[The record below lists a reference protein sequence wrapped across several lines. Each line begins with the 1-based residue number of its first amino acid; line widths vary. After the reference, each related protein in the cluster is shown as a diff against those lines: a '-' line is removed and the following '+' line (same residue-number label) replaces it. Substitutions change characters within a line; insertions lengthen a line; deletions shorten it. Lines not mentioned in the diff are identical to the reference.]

1 MPKSKKNLHK
11 KNSKKNRKSKKQMKG
26 GDFTPNEIQQL
37 QGQGFTQYQIQSLD
51 ELGVSLNQVMQ
62 KINNIINENP
72 EGFHG
77 NSDDLNEQVMI
88 ELLNELIFDNPNAQQ
103 LNLDEVIPQGENNQ
117 HVFDHDSETE
127 GKTDSEQ
134 DSDNEF
140 DEEFGGKRNKKRK
153 TYKNKKLSKKTK
165 KTRKNINRRQKGGV
179 CYGNGVGANTYD
191 PNYSIY
197 NTNLLKLFPYK
208 P

>member
-11 KNSKKNRKSKKQMKG
+11 KSSKKNRKSKKQMKG

-37 QGQGFTQYQIQSLD
+37 QAQGFTQYQIQSLD

-88 ELLNELIFDNPNAQQ
+88 ELLNELIFDNPNAQP
-103 LNLDEVIPQGENNQ
+103 LNLEQAFPQGDNNHQ
-117 HVFDHDSETE
+117 DFGHDSETE

-134 DSDNEF
+134 DSDNES
-140 DEEFGGKRNKKRK
+140 DEEVGGKRKKKRK
-153 TYKNKKLSKKTK
+153 THKKLNKKSK
-165 KTRKNINRRQKGGV
+165 KTRKNMKYSQKGGV
-179 CYGNGVGANTYD
+179 CYGNGVGANSYD
-191 PNYSIY
+191 PNFSIY
-197 NTNLLKLFPYK
+197 NTNLLKLFPYRT
-208 P
+208 